1 MGNTVT
7 WVKWNSKEEFDLWHE
22 AKKIELG
29 LPFSEIVTE
38 YTFPIVVSEQDV
50 RADIESIYLGD
61 LQLSS
66 NPLLESEITS

>member
-1 MGNTVT
+1 VT

-38 YTFPIVVSEQDV
+38 YTFPIVISDQDV
-50 RADIESIYLGD
+50 RADIETIHVGD
-61 LQLSS
+61 LQLSN
-66 NPLLESEITS
+66 NPLLEGEITS

>member
-38 YTFPIVVSEQDV
+38 YTFPIVISEQDV
-50 RADIESIYLGD
+50 RADIETIHVGD
-61 LQLSS
+61 LELSN
-66 NPLLESEITS
+66 NPLLEGEITS

>member
-38 YTFPIVVSEQDV
+38 YTLPIVISEQDV
-50 RADIESIYLGD
+50 RADIETIHVGD
-61 LQLSS
+61 LELSN
-66 NPLLESEITS
+66 NPLLDGEITS